1 MRQELPLTP
10 PTESEPLPTKSRVT
24 RDLAWGRGFW
34 AAVALVSGLLI
45 SLWILVPW
53 QWSPV
58 DDPGQVLAM
67 RDLIAIHGYFG
78 ALVERT
84 TELAKGDFTSGVFR
98 PVAWV
103 YPPLFYWMPVIPAH
117 VIRLILLLIIIIGPL
132 AYFRRTGAGKARL
145 IVTFFVLL
153 VAAASLYQ
161 GLVLLSIQEVGGMA
175 FVSLG
180 LLLPNRYARLISWTL
195 AAWFKGP
202 FAWILIGYAAYLWT
216 QGRKRLSITSAIIG
230 ITTLLINVWWASTG
244 SYTSRYQ
251 LNPLD
256 PELWKNASRI
266 LEPFNG
272 AILLAVL
279 WWLVVTQTAPRFRR
293 DFLIFSIAAFGYY
306 LQMIPWG
313 FTAYYMGPISFLLT
327 LMILSTLTDP
337 PTPLRTSQ
345 AVIALSLPALLA
357 VWILKGSISWV
368 LHTNE
373 VMSQASSC
381 LATTKAATV
390 GVTGNWT
397 YVTSSEEGPF
407 RLAQNT
413 RLFYAGWDGTAYLAL
428 NDDDALPDTTTHILF
443 INQSPPSE
451 GLAGVAVC
459 ATPKVVLI
467 ERSETS

>member
-1 MRQELPLTP
+1 MVI
-10 PTESEPLPTKSRVT
+10 SII
-24 RDLAWGRGFW
+24 
-34 AAVALVSGLLI
+34 SGLLI
-45 SLWILVPW
+45 SLWALVPW

-67 RDLIAIHGYFG
+67 RDLIAAHGYFG
-78 ALVERT
+78 ALIERT
-84 TELAKGDFTSGVFR
+84 IELAKGDFTGGVFR

-103 YPPLFYWMPVIPAH
+103 YPPLFYWLPVVPAH
-117 VIRLILLLIIIIGPL
+117 VVRLIFLLIILIGPL
-132 AYFRRTGAGKARL
+132 AYFRRSGAGKARL
-145 IVTFFVLL
+145 IVTLLILL
-153 VAAASLYQ
+153 VAASSLYQ

-202 FAWILIGYAAYLWT
+202 FAWILIGYAVYLWT
-216 QGRKRLSITSAIIG
+216 QGRKRLSITSAVIG
-230 ITTLLINVWWASTG
+230 LTTLFVNVWWASSG

-256 PELWKNASRI
+256 LELWKNASRI

-279 WWLVVTQTAPRFRR
+279 WWLVVTQTAPKFRR

-313 FTAYYMGPISFLLT
+313 FTAYYMGPISFLLA

-337 PTPLRTSQ
+337 PTPLKPLQ

-357 VWILKGSISWV
+357 AWILRGSISWV
-368 LHTNE
+368 LETNE
-373 VMSQASSC
+373 IMRQASSC
-381 LATTKAATV
+381 LSATNDATV
-390 GVTGNWT
+390 GVKGNWT

-413 RLFYAGWDGTAYLAL
+413 QLFYPGWVGNAYLVL
-428 NDDDALPDTTTHILF
+428 DGDQDSLPDTTSHVLF
-443 INQSPPSE
+443 INQTPPVE
-451 GLAGVAVC
+451 GLSGIAVC
-459 ATPKVVLI
+459 KTPKVFLV
-467 ERSETS
+467 ERSETL